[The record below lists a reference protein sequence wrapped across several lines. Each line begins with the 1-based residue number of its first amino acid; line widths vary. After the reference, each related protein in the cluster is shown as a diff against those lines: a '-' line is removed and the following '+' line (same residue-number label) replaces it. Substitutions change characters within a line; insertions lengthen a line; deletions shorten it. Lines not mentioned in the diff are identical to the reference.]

1 MLKVF
6 WLRRSSKSSLD
17 RKGLAVF
24 LPAYILSLI
33 ASCVVVL
40 AVNYAVALPGWGMP
54 VLPGPALVNGLIVNP
69 LLFFGLLAFIILFSL
84 ANNPDIAIA
93 PSFILGF
100 GLMIGMPV
108 GLLTGA
114 IDVASWSFTLWYAV
128 GTIVVLLIV
137 LYLTRLLSGRTLFF
151 Q

>member
-1 MLKVF
+1 
-6 WLRRSSKSSLD
+6 
-17 RKGLAVF
+17 
-24 LPAYILSLI
+24 
-33 ASCVVVL
+33 VVL